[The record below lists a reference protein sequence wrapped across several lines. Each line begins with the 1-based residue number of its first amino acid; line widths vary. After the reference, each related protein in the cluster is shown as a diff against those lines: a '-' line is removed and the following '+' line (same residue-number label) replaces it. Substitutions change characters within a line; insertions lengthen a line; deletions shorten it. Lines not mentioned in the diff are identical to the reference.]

1 MTLPESIK
9 KRIVSKITEKFKVKN
24 IILFGSYA
32 QGNAGKDSDIDILVL
47 LNENGIT
54 QTYME
59 KIKKRMAVSNLISDV
74 EQKIPVDLLVYTIEE
89 WQKLTEINNSF
100 IRRINKEGIKLL

>member
-9 KRIVSKITEKFKVKN
+9 KRIVSKITEKFKVKD

-59 KIKKRMAVSNLISDV
+59 KIRKRMAVSNLISDA
-74 EQKIPVDLLVYTIEE
+74 EQKIPVDLLVYTIDE
-89 WQKLTEINNSF
+89 WQRLTENNNSF

>member
-1 MTLPESIK
+1 MILPESIR
-9 KRIVSKITEKFKVKN
+9 KRIVSKITEKFKVKD

-32 QGNAGKDSDIDILVL
+32 QGNAGKNSDIDILVL

-54 QTYME
+54 PTYME
-59 KIKKRMAVSNLISDV
+59 KIKKRMAVSSLISDV
-74 EQKIPVDLLVYTIEE
+74 EQEIPVDLLVYTIDE
-89 WQKLTEINNSF
+89 WQKLTEVNNSF